1 MVSLKLLLIKTV
13 EDIVVF
19 QGINVFDFDYS
30 YIISCIR
37 NAQVTFVKK
46 PAQLRVTEVRSKIL
60 TLLETTYIFIE
71 KLERCKTNL

>member
-13 EDIVVF
+13 EDIE
-19 QGINVFDFDYS
+19 DFDYS

-46 PAQLRVTEVRSKIL
+46 PAQLNIISFYKRWDLIHSRADKAFKVNIL
-60 TLLETTYIFIE
+60 VLAL
-71 KLERCKTNL
+71 

>member
-1 MVSLKLLLIKTV
+1 MRRNFKITIASFTMVSLKLLLIKTV

-19 QGINVFDFDYS
+19 QGIKVFDFDYS

-46 PAQLRVTEVRSKIL
+46 PAQLNIISFYKR
-60 TLLETTYIFIE
+60 
-71 KLERCKTNL
+71 